1 KMVEENILAPTRSD
15 DQLVPVKA
23 RLPYGK
29 SNLLLDL
36 QNLQKNLIFYIS
48 IDILQNTNFFR
59 AFTTLANAL
68 SIYIQ
73 YPSFCVP
80 PAGEQVM
87 DFVNELGYPEC
98 LTGKTFESDKP
109 RHLVHQMLW
118 GIVTR
123 SNVNYAEL
131 LWEEFVH
138 NIHRRPES
146 PVYFIGD
153 DFLLGNL
160 KFVPKGKKDKV
171 FGKPIPKV
179 LITEAIKTSPYYQQY
194 LEMVGHKPT
203 AKRDEQKKTASE
215 PDKRKNPTPVK
226 KPAPAKQTKLVKEKS
241 TKPTPLKKSD
251 KGKRR
256 TPTTENASTR
266 PSAQPEDDTS
276 VNIIHDTP
284 SPTDA
289 ETVVDMKKT
298 KNEDQDGSNPRPSHV
313 ALAGPNPEPMHE
325 DFIVTVYRKVHK
337 SLKHTIEEH
346 VFLENPPSSSGTL
359 SSMKNL
365 DDAYTFGDQFITGK
379 SPKDEPGKDT
389 RDTEVESMFTIP
401 IQQASSNVP
410 PFSTL
415 FIDLI
420 PSKPVS
426 FPVQEPVF
434 TAKAATTTLPPPPPL
449 QQQSLTDPKLAN
461 HVSALGKTAPQSEQP
476 IDDIPIPDDVR
487 ISDSEDTNAAHLPKI
502 KTKPDWLKPTADMG
516 FFIKWYC
523 KQIGKKKLSKAD
535 LEGPAFKVDLSNPK
549 GNQVVPDNSKP
560 LPLGGP
566 PCHVNFEL
574 EELVSSLWIESE
586 REYDIS
592 TTYDYTIVHKPRAV
606 IYKDM
611 NNQKKMMRVSEVHK
625 FSDGTLTRILEKL
638 DHMVKDFRLIWSKYD
653 KRRSKGFI
661 EVIERR
667 LKIRRIFKNLKRLLL
682 EG

>member
-1 KMVEENILAPTRSD
+1 MAEENIPAPTRSD

-36 QNLQKNLIFYIS
+36 QNLQKNLIFCIS

-59 AFTTLANAL
+59 AFTTFANAL

-80 PAGEQVM
+80 PVGEQVM

-123 SNVNYAEL
+123 SNVDYAEL
-131 LWEEFVH
+131 LH

-146 PVYFIGD
+146 SVYVIGD

-160 KFVPKGKKDKV
+160 KFVPKVKKDKV

-179 LITEAIKTSPYYQQY
+179 LITEAIKTSPYYKQY
-194 LEMVGHKPT
+194 LEMVAHKPT
-203 AKRDEQKKTASE
+203 AKRDEQKKIASE
-215 PDKRKNPTPVK
+215 PDKCKNPTPVK

-251 KGKRR
+251 KGKAHGKA
-256 TPTTENASTR
+256 PIGGVAIHEPVAETTRQLLVVEGKGKGITTDEQAALSLLDL

-276 VNIIHDTP
+276 ANIIHDTP

-325 DFIVTVYRKVHK
+325 DFIVTVYRIVHE
-337 SLKHTIEEH
+337 SLKHTTEEH

-410 PFSTL
+410 PLSTPV
-415 FIDLI
+415 IDLI
-420 PSKPVS
+420 PPKPVS
-426 FPVQEPVF
+426 FPV
-434 TAKAATTTLPPPPPL
+434 
-449 QQQSLTDPKLAN
+449 
-461 HVSALGKTAPQSEQP
+461 
-476 IDDIPIPDDVR
+476 
-487 ISDSEDTNAAHLPKI
+487 
-502 KTKPDWLKPTADMG
+502 
-516 FFIKWYC
+516 
-523 KQIGKKKLSKAD
+523 
-535 LEGPAFKVDLSNPK
+535 
-549 GNQVVPDNSKP
+549 
-560 LPLGGP
+560 
-566 PCHVNFEL
+566 
-574 EELVSSLWIESE
+574 
-586 REYDIS
+586 
-592 TTYDYTIVHKPRAV
+592 
-606 IYKDM
+606 
-611 NNQKKMMRVSEVHK
+611 
-625 FSDGTLTRILEKL
+625 
-638 DHMVKDFRLIWSKYD
+638 
-653 KRRSKGFI
+653 
-661 EVIERR
+661 
-667 LKIRRIFKNLKRLLL
+667 
-682 EG
+682 